1 MFVLG
6 FTIKPILKKDGENG
20 VNRTEHVHFI
30 GIGGYGMSAIAKVM
44 LEMGYRIT
52 GSDLAQQELTEKLIA
67 KGAEVFI
74 GHEAQNVNGADL
86 VVYSTALSK
95 DNVEMKAAEELKI
108 PIIHRSQMLARLMNE
123 RKGIAVAGAHG
134 KTTTSSMIALVMEI
148 TGLDPTYIIGG
159 EIMNVGS
166 NAKAGKGDFV
176 VAEADESDGT
186 FLQYHPT
193 LALVNNIEAD
203 HLENYNGDF
212 ENLKLAYAQFLSQVR
227 EGGKAIVCLDDVY
240 LRGMI
245 PQIKSE
251 VLTYGIES
259 DADYQAYE
267 IKLGDRQVAFS
278 VRYRGTSLGQI
289 HLSVPGKHNV
299 YNALATLITCMEAGL
314 SFDAVAGAIHEFR
327 GAKRRF
333 QVLGEV
339 GDILVVD
346 DYAHHPTEIQAT
358 ISAAKSTGKRIVAV
372 FQPQRYTRTY
382 YLFEQ
387 FSRSFEE
394 ADQVIITDIYSP
406 AGEERIEGVD
416 SDKLVELIQK
426 TSNSTAIHIP
436 TRDQVLEYLIDQVR
450 PGDLVLTMGAGD
462 IWKAADG
469 LAKALRQKYDTN
481 K

>member
-1 MFVLG
+1 MSQA
-6 FTIKPILKKDGENG
+6 
-20 VNRTEHVHFI
+20 EHVHFI

-44 LEMGYRIT
+44 LEMGYRIS
-52 GSDLAQQELTEKLIA
+52 GSDLAHQELTEKLKA
-67 KGAEVFI
+67 KGAQVFI
-74 GHEAQNVNGADL
+74 GHEARNVSGADL

-95 DNVEMKAAEELKI
+95 DNVEMQAAEELNI
-108 PIIHRSQMLARLMNE
+108 PVIHRSQMLARLMNE

-148 TGLDPTYIIGG
+148 CGMDPTYIIGG

-166 NAKAGKGDFV
+166 NAKAGKGEFV

-212 ENLKLAYAQFLSQVR
+212 ENLKKAYKQFLSQVR
-227 EGGKAIVCLDDVY
+227 PGGKAIVCQDDAF
-240 LRGMI
+240 LREMI
-245 PQIKSE
+245 PSIQSE
-251 VLTYGIES
+251 VVTYGIET
-259 DADYQAYE
+259 DADYVASD
-267 IKLGDRQVAFS
+267 ITLGDRKVTFTVHCKGAA
-278 VRYRGTSLGQI
+278 LGQI
-289 HLSVPGKHNV
+289 SLSVPGKHNV
-299 YNALATLITCMEAGL
+299 YNALATLITCLEAGL
-314 SFDAVAGAIHEFR
+314 SFSKIAEAIQEFR

-339 GDILVVD
+339 ENILVID

-358 ISAAKSTGKRIVAV
+358 ISAAKATGKRIIAV

-387 FSRSFEE
+387 FSRSFDE
-394 ADQVIITDIYSP
+394 ADEVIITDIYSP
-406 AGEERIEGVD
+406 AGEQRIEGVD
-416 SDKLVELIQK
+416 SAKLVELIK
-426 TSNSTAIHIP
+426 SNSNPNVRHIA
-436 TRDQVLEYLIDQVR
+436 TRDEVLTYLIECVQ

-469 LAKALRQKYDTN
+469 LAKSLRKKYETN
-481 K
+481 D